1 MTELATA
8 GYEKRRSWSDGYM
21 PVIKKVLS
29 LRFND
34 IFKEANFSDDAG
46 RGIDLQGANNTISV
60 RVRQSKYSNFN
71 DFTLRTSH
79 NGHKSDY
86 SKLLLTTRPDFLFYG
101 YAIEG
106 KITAGYSINL
116 YLWYMALH
124 LGRIKPMFRG
134 NKDGSHFVAFPL
146 HPDYTERLI

>member
-21 PVIKKVLS
+21 PVVIDVLQR
-29 LRFND
+29 RFND
-34 IFKEANFSDDAG
+34 TFKEAKFSDDAG
-46 RGIDLQGANNTISV
+46 RGIDLQGINNTISL

-79 NGHKSDY
+79 TGYKSDY
-86 SKLLLTTRPDFLFYG
+86 SKLLLPTRPGFLFYG
-101 YAIEG
+101 YAIED
-106 KITAGYSINL
+106 KITAGYTINL
-116 YLWYMALH
+116 YLWHCALR
-124 LGRIKPMFRG
+124 LGRIKPMFRR